1 MKRVLIAVIL
11 LVVVTIMSGG
21 ALWWQQRTTTALL
34 DACDEIITLYESGDI
49 NACRSATQEL
59 SKRLEDDTQLFPF
72 FLRHER
78 LESMFQQAAA
88 LPHLVDDN
96 DPADLMAG
104 ISSVRMQLQ
113 ILMDNEWPSPE
124 NIL

>member
-1 MKRVLIAVIL
+1 MKRVTIAIVL
-11 LVVVTIMSGG
+11 LAVVAVMSGA
-21 ALWWQQRTTTALL
+21 ALWWQQRTTEALL
-34 DACDEIITLYESGDI
+34 TACDEIITLYESGDI
-49 NACRSATQEL
+49 AACREATADL
-59 SKRLEDDTQLFPF
+59 TARLEDDTRLFPF

-78 LESMFQQAAA
+78 MESVFQQAAA